1 MGVQTD
7 VLIADPDEA
16 QAVADTECP
25 AVDREGF
32 TFSGF
37 DRVQLCTLLSIL
49 KTGAPEAEFDR
60 YLDRIKVVT
69 ASSGEW
75 PVVSIVPA
83 ELVAEVS
90 AVGGLEGD
98 EFEVLAAAW
107 AMTEEFEGWS
117 PSDVRQLLRD
127 LGDLAESASL
137 QDKCLLLWQ
146 IL

>member
-1 MGVQTD
+1 MGVQTQ

-16 QAVADTECP
+16 QAMADTECP

-32 TFSGF
+32 TFGGF

-60 YLDRIKVVT
+60 YLDRIKVIS
-69 ASSGEW
+69 ASSAEW
-75 PVVSIVPA
+75 PVVSVVPA
-83 ELVAEVS
+83 ELVAEVC
-90 AVGGLEGD
+90 AVAGLEGE
-98 EFEVLAAAW
+98 EFEALAAAW
-107 AMTEEFEGWS
+107 ATTEEFEGWS
-117 PSDVRQLLRD
+117 PPDVRQLLRE
-127 LGDLAESASL
+127 LGHLAESASL